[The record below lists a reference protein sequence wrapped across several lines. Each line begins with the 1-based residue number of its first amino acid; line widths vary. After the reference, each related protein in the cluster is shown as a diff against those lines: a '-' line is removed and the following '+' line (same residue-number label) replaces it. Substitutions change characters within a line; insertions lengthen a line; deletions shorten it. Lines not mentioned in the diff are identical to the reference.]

1 MLGESTKKKQALNL
15 RLTAILHNLVPPRPF
30 FKKTEILNRHSNKR
44 QTKGSKMSEDEL
56 EHLKRKVEELEKK
69 TESIVYVINVTNQ
82 VFKSLFE
89 QMLSL
94 LEKMPKNIAKEA
106 VELKKDFRKSEEIL
120 QKAQKNSYVD

>member
-1 MLGESTKKKQALNL
+1 
-15 RLTAILHNLVPPRPF
+15 
-30 FKKTEILNRHSNKR
+30 
-44 QTKGSKMSEDEL
+44 MSEDEL